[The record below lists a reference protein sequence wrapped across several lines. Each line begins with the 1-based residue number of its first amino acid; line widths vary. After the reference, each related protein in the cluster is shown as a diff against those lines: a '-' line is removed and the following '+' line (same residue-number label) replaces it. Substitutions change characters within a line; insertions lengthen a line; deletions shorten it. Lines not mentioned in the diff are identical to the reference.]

1 MLHLKKKN
9 LREAICFLCIFS
21 IISCLFPICCKAD
34 NKKNNNAILIDL
46 NEERLYLINK
56 DRNTIIKSYIV
67 ASGKSNTPSPIGT
80 WKVISM
86 GAWSGG
92 FGTRWIGLNVP
103 WGKYGIHG
111 TNNPGSIGSEASHG
125 CIRMFNK
132 DIEELYEKVS
142 YGMIVTIY
150 AGPYGPFGK
159 GLKILKP
166 GDRGADVLEIQRI
179 LKEKGYYFG
188 KVDGVYGET
197 MKKSIMEY
205 RLENNLSINHFIDK
219 ELYKSLGIRLID

>member
-1 MLHLKKKN
+1 MLYLRKIFLK
-9 LREAICFLCIFS
+9 RAIYFLCVFS
-21 IISCLFPICCKAD
+21 ITSNVPVIRSNASDK
-34 NKKNNNAILIDL
+34 NNNNAILIDL

-56 DRNTIIKSYIV
+56 DRNTIVKSYIV
-67 ASGKSNTPSPIGT
+67 ASGKPNTPSPIGT

-159 GLKILKP
+159 GVKTLKP

-188 KVDGVYGET
+188 KVDGVYGEN

>member
-1 MLHLKKKN
+1 MGKIFYRK
-9 LREAICFLCIFS
+9 AICFLCVFS
-21 IISCLFPICCKAD
+21 IISNISVIKSNAND
-34 NKKNNNAILIDL
+34 KRINNAILIDL

-67 ASGKSNTPSPIGT
+67 ASGKPDTPSPIGT
-80 WKVISM
+80 WKVVRMAS
-86 GAWSGG
+86 WSGG

-132 DIEELYEKVS
+132 DIEELYGKVS

-159 GLKILKP
+159 GLKTLKP

-179 LKEKGYYFG
+179 LNMKGYYFG
-188 KVDGVYGET
+188 KVDGVYGES

-205 RLENNLSINHFIDK
+205 RVDNNLSINHFIDK
-219 ELYKSLGIRLID
+219 ELYKSLGIKLIE

>member
-1 MLHLKKKN
+1 MRKIFLK
-9 LREAICFLCIFS
+9 RAIYFLCVFS
-21 IISCLFPICCKAD
+21 ITSNVPVIRSNASDK
-34 NKKNNNAILIDL
+34 NNNNAILIDL

-56 DRNTIIKSYIV
+56 DRNTIVKSYIV
-67 ASGKSNTPSPIGT
+67 ASGKPNTPSPIGT

-159 GLKILKP
+159 GVKTLKP

-188 KVDGVYGET
+188 KVDGVYGEN

>member
-1 MLHLKKKN
+1 MKKTFFSK
-9 LREAICFLCIFS
+9 AICFLCVFI
-21 IISCLFPICCKAD
+21 IISNITVIRSSASD
-34 NKKNNNAILIDL
+34 KKNNSAILIDL
-46 NEERLYLINK
+46 SEERLYLINK

-67 ASGKSNTPSPIGT
+67 ASGKPNTPSPIGT
-80 WKVISM
+80 WKVIRM

-111 TNNPGSIGSEASHG
+111 TNNPSSIGSEASHG

-132 DIEELYEKVS
+132 DIEELYEKVTV
-142 YGMIVTIY
+142 GMIVTIY

-159 GLKILKP
+159 GLKTLKP

-188 KVDGVYGET
+188 KVDGVYGES

-205 RLENNLSINHFIDK
+205 RVENNLSINHFIDK